1 MCESVRER
9 QESVRLGL
17 LTLFEDEV
25 HALVLLDKYV
35 DDSIAKLL
43 CLGLRFLFLDCYER
57 RAF

>member
-1 MCESVRER
+1 M
-9 QESVRLGL
+9 RLGL